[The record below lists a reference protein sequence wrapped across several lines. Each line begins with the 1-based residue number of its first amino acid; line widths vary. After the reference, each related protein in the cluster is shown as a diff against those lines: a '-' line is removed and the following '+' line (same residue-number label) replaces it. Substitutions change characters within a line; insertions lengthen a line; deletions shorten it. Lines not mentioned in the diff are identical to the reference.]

1 VLFKRV
7 CTPLNK
13 KSIILADFILNHGA
27 HSVEN
32 FALIFAAIFLGYTAK
47 RLKLFPE
54 DTPAIFN
61 KFVIYISLPA
71 MTLLEVPKL
80 TFSLDVLIP
89 VMIAW
94 ITMFFSALIVFFIS
108 KILKFSK
115 EITGALMLVAVLG
128 NTSFVGIPLV
138 SAFLGD
144 AALPYIIM
152 YDQLGAFIAVVTY
165 GTFVAS
171 YYSSAVKVDIKT
183 VAKRVVTFPPFITL
197 LLALC
202 FMGTTFNPLLTSVL
216 SAFSSTIVPLALFAV
231 GLQLNFKLPSHELK
245 PFSAALTIKL
255 IISPFIAFLAC
266 RIFGWDTLAAAVSI
280 LESGMGPMIVAG
292 ALATMAG
299 LSPRLSSAIV
309 GYGILMSFLTSAV
322 LFQLIR

>member
-1 VLFKRV
+1 M
-7 CTPLNK
+7 
-13 KSIILADFILNHGA
+13 
-27 HSVEN
+27 EN
-32 FALIFAAIFLGYTAK
+32 FALIFAAIFLGYATK

-54 DTPAIFN
+54 DTPAILN

-80 TFSLDVLIP
+80 TFSLDALIP
-89 VMIAW
+89 VIIAW
-94 ITMFFSALIVFFIS
+94 IAMFFSALLVFFVS
-108 KILKFSK
+108 KFLKFSK

-128 NTSFVGIPLV
+128 NTSFVGIPVV

-144 AALPYIIM
+144 AALPYILM

-171 YYSSAVKVDIKT
+171 YYSSAVKVDVKT

-197 LLALC
+197 LLALV
-202 FMGTTFNPLLTSVL
+202 FMGSTSDPILTGVL
-216 SAFSSTIVPLALFAV
+216 SSFSSTIVPLALFAV

-245 PFSAALTIKL
+245 PFSVALTIKL
-255 IISPFIAFLAC
+255 IISPLIALLAC
-266 RIFGWDTLAAAVSI
+266 SIFGWDSLSAAVSI

-309 GYGILMSFLTSAV
+309 GYGILLSFATSSV
-322 LFQLIR
+322 LFELIR